1 MKKLLKRFLH
11 WLRCEDEYGNPIDNP
26 WQPFRYSEMI
36 KHYPIHGKIGDEDIV
51 MMSHKLENN
60 GYETCYVTV
69 KQLKE
74 ALDDKSN

>member
-1 MKKLLKRFLH
+1 MKRIFSRFFH
-11 WLRCEDEYGNPIDNP
+11 WLRCEDEFGNPVDNP

-36 KHYPIHGKIGDEDIV
+36 KHYPIHGNIGDEDIV
-51 MMSHKLENN
+51 MMSHKLEN

-74 ALDDKSN
+74 ALNDKNN

>member
-1 MKKLLKRFLH
+1 MNLLMKFWH
-11 WLRCEDEYGNPIDNP
+11 WLRCEDEFGNPVDNP

-36 KHYPIHGKIGDEDIV
+36 KHYPLHGNIRDEDIV
-51 MMSHKLENN
+51 MMSHKLEDG

-74 ALDDKSN
+74 ALSK